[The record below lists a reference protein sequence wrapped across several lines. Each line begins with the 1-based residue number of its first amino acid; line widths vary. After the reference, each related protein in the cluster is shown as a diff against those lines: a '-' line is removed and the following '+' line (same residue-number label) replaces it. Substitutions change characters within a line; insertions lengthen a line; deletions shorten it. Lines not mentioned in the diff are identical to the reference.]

1 MGYST
6 LMWSNKMSSEL
17 KAPSFA
23 AELTDLDGTE
33 IRPMFELL
41 KWPIRLTNHTLP
53 AIGLA
58 LFDKMLPPDQK
69 FIRMADQLS
78 EELDHVLGDNG
89 VLLYPSH
96 STLAPYHGQPIIK
109 TFNFSYTA
117 IFNVLGNPVTQ
128 VPLGLGS
135 WGVPLGIQL
144 VAGVNQDRNTLA
156 LTQLVEKLFGG
167 WVEPMY

>member
-96 STLAPYHGQPIIK
+96 STPAPYHGQALIK
-109 TFNFSYTA
+109 TANFSYTA

-128 VPLGLGS
+128 VPLGISKS
-135 WGVPLGIQL
+135 WGVPLGIQ
-144 VAGVNQDRNTLA
+144 VVSAKNQDRNSLYMA
-156 LTQLVEKLFGG
+156 LQLEKMFGG
-167 WVEPMY
+167 WSNDF